1 MSVFGYSIE
10 KQKVRFNIHFNSFQT
25 SSYTGTRYNA
35 TYSVNLR
42 GHLDVSDFQKSYDVR
57 LLLLSGAT
65 TDATATGI
73 NPDIIH
79 AIHCDFGG
87 NKVNVSAFRERTTP
101 LFIAFKTIYNT
112 STAVQGCFFDCRYE
126 DNAPVR
132 VNSLYGFDTF
142 GFNLFEVSGQ
152 VSLTSSTIG
161 YQLILSFEE
170 V

>member
-1 MSVFGYSIE
+1 MSIYGYSIE
-10 KQKVRFNIHFNSFQT
+10 KQKVRFNIHLNSFQPN
-25 SSYTGTRYNA
+25 SFTGSIYNA
-35 TYSVNLR
+35 TYTINLR

-73 NPDIIH
+73 NPDVIH

-87 NKVNVSAFRERTTP
+87 NKVNSHSFRERTNP
-101 LFIAFKTIYNT
+101 LFIAYKTIYNT
-112 STAVQGCFFDCRYE
+112 STGVQGCFFDCRYE

-152 VSLTSSTIG
+152 VSLTCNIG
-161 YQLILSFEE
+161 YQLILAFEE